1 MVTSRVQRV
10 YVSFQA
16 IGFYGA
22 KCGLSSSVYSLPE
35 NPFPM
40 ATPVISM
47 LMFRYVRT
55 GQCARFAVN
64 VRHRQLTTAAP
75 QSDGVGSDGPT
86 SNRNDVKPFED
97 IPRSK
102 SKLSTYIDLF
112 RHGGLSRMDKY
123 ILWRRQTF
131 GPIWRE
137 IFGIFDSVIVADP
150 VAAEAVTRAEGKYP
164 RRQPVEPWLLYRK
177 LDGYSIGVF
186 LAEGEEWQRHRTVLN
201 KPLLRPKEVAS
212 HTSTLNDVADD
223 LVAKIRRVHAKS
235 DKTSLN
241 DDVYRWSMEGIAA
254 TLFERRLG
262 LLRDAVDPRS
272 EEFIQAVKD
281 FFKYTESLVY
291 LPLKLQVKLNMPA
304 WKGLRRAA
312 KTLFDVTEFH
322 MKETIASKGTGDGSR
337 EIISYLYS
345 TGKLSDGEI
354 LADATELFSAAVDT
368 TSTTMIWVL
377 DLLAWNEDVQQK
389 LYQEISSVVPKGQEI
404 TQEHLRNLHYIK
416 AVVRESMRLYPVAPA
431 SSRILASDVVL
442 CGYHVPAE
450 TVVVVH
456 TGLMS
461 RDPELF
467 EDPDKFLPER
477 WMRSEQQ
484 IPRVNQYA
492 AQPFAMGPRQCI
504 GRRLAELEM
513 YLCIAKIIQNFVLEP
528 NNDQPLQPRLRFLQI
543 GDKPLRLKFHDRI

>member
-1 MVTSRVQRV
+1 MASPKISVLM
-10 YVSFQA
+10 
-16 IGFYGA
+16 
-22 KCGLSSSVYSLPE
+22 LSH
-35 NPFPM
+35 
-40 ATPVISM
+40 
-47 LMFRYVRT
+47 VRT
-55 GQCARFAVN
+55 TRCARFAFKV
-64 VRHRQLTTAAP
+64 RQLTTAAP
-75 QSDGVGSDGPT
+75 QSDGPT

-102 SKLSTYIDLF
+102 SKLATYIDLF

-137 IFGIFDSVIVADP
+137 NFGIFNSVVVADP

-164 RRQPVEPWLLYRK
+164 RRQPIEAFLLYRK
-177 LDGYSIGVF
+177 LEGYSLGVL

-212 HTSTLNDVADD
+212 HTGTLNDVADE

-262 LLRDAVDPRS
+262 LLRDTVDRRS

-304 WKGLRRAA
+304 WKGLKRTA

-322 MKETIASKGTGDGSR
+322 MKETIASKGLGDGSSDAAGDVYSR
-337 EIISYLYS
+337 AIVLYLYS

-368 TSTTMIWVL
+368 TSTTMIWTL
-377 DLLAWNEDVQQK
+377 DLLAWNEDVQHK

-404 TQEHLRNLHYIK
+404 TQEHLRNLHYLK

-431 SSRILASDVVL
+431 FSRILASDVVL

-450 TVVVVH
+450 
-456 TGLMS
+456 S
-461 RDPELF
+461 
-467 EDPDKFLPER
+467 
-477 WMRSEQQ
+477 S
-484 IPRVNQYA
+484 
-492 AQPFAMGPRQCI
+492 
-504 GRRLAELEM
+504 
-513 YLCIAKIIQNFVLEP
+513 
-528 NNDQPLQPRLRFLQI
+528 
-543 GDKPLRLKFHDRI
+543 

>member
-1 MVTSRVQRV
+1 
-10 YVSFQA
+10 
-16 IGFYGA
+16 
-22 KCGLSSSVYSLPE
+22 
-35 NPFPM
+35 M
-40 ATPVISM
+40 ATQTISV
-47 LMFRYVRT
+47 LTSIRHFRIR
-55 GQCARFAVN
+55 QCAGLAFN
-64 VRHRQLTTAAP
+64 VQHRQRSTAA
-75 QSDGVGSDGPT
+75 QQSHDVDSDGQT
-86 SNRNDVKPFED
+86 SNINNVKPFED
-97 IPRSK
+97 IPGSK
-102 SKLSTYIDLF
+102 SKLATYIDFF
-112 RHGGLSRMDKY
+112 RHGGLSRIDKY
-123 ILWRRQTF
+123 FLGRRQTL
-131 GPIWRE
+131 GPVWRE
-137 IFGIFDSVIVADP
+137 NFGIFNSVLVADP

-164 RRQPVEPWLLYRK
+164 RRQPMEPWLLFRK
-177 LDGYSIGVF
+177 LEGYSVGVF
-186 LAEGEEWQRHRTVLN
+186 MAEGEEWQRHRTVLN

-212 HTSTLNDVADD
+212 HTGILNDVADD

-254 TLFERRLG
+254 TLFKRRLG
-262 LLRDAVDPRS
+262 LLGDTVDPRS

-281 FFKYTESLVY
+281 FSKHSESLMF
-291 LPLKLQVKLNMPA
+291 LPLKLQVKLNLPA
-304 WKGLRRAA
+304 WKGLRRAG
-312 KTLFDVTEFH
+312 KTMFDVTEFH
-322 MKETIASKGTGDGSR
+322 MKDTIASKGRGDGSSGAAGDGYSK

-354 LADATELFSAAVDT
+354 LADASELFGGAVDT
-368 TSTTMIWVL
+368 TSSTMIWTL

-404 TQEHLRNLHYIK
+404 TQEHLRNFHYLK
-416 AVVRESMRLYPVAPA
+416 AVVRESMRLFPVVAGFI
-431 SSRILASDVVL
+431 RILASDTVL

-513 YLCIAKIIQNFVLEP
+513 YLGIAKIIQNFVLEP
-528 NNDQPLQPRLRFLQI
+528 DNDQPLQPRLRFILV
-543 GDKPLRLKFHDRI
+543 GDKPLSLKFHERV